1 MELFLSANVN
11 DVFSFCGNVGA
22 GCGENC
28 RFMADFGAVKDVLT
42 LAETAAEQTSQSLD
56 TQVRAQSVGPWMP
69 PSVITLQP
77 GSSCGSAQ
85 FVRGQFHMYV
95 ISRSISSWSKRSFRH
110 R

>member
-1 MELFLSANVN
+1 MLRLVKRQQTRTMELFLSAKVN

-56 TQVRAQSVGPWMP
+56 TLPGTGEGTKRGSVDASLCHHTAARIIMWLSP
-69 PSVITLQP
+69 V
-77 GSSCGSAQ
+77 C
-85 FVRGQFHMYV
+85 
-95 ISRSISSWSKRSFRH
+95 
-110 R
+110 